1 MEAATT
7 AVQVLDA
14 CGGKANV
21 IDNAMCMTRLRLV
34 LADTG
39 LVDDGRLKELHG
51 VLGVRS
57 RGANGLEVVFG
68 PAMIDSVAEAFSG
81 LTGLPMGRKA
91 AKAIT
96 RMAPSNA
103 PSASAPTPRDTNPGR
118 RASYA
123 AQRKANRTHFA
134 QKTVVEEAPDDLDR
148 LRQMLEGPDALLN
161 VADGTASEPY
171 RAPAPNLLVINGPN
185 INMLGIREPGIYGRE
200 TYDDLVAL
208 CRREGEKAGF
218 AKTCCFQSN
227 HEGAIVDEVQAAL
240 GRFDAIVMNPAA
252 YTHTSVAILD
262 ALKAVSI
269 PCVEVHIS
277 EVSQREDF
285 RQVSYVRQACIATVT
300 GEGLAG
306 YGHAIRILAEHL
318 AG

>member
-1 MEAATT
+1 
-7 AVQVLDA
+7 
-14 CGGKANV
+14 
-21 IDNAMCMTRLRLV
+21 
-34 LADTG
+34 
-39 LVDDGRLKELHG
+39 
-51 VLGVRS
+51 
-57 RGANGLEVVFG
+57 
-68 PAMIDSVAEAFSG
+68 
-81 LTGLPMGRKA
+81 MGRKA

-96 RMAPSNA
+96 HMAPSS
-103 PSASAPTPRDTNPGR
+103 PSARPTSAPRDTNPGR

-134 QKTVVEEAPDDLDR
+134 QQGPVEEGPDDLDR

-161 VADGTASEPY
+161 AADGPAADD
-171 RAPAPNLLVINGPN
+171 RRRPAPRLLVINGPN
-185 INMLGIREPGIYGRE
+185 INMLGIREPDIYGRE

-227 HEGAIVDEVQAAL
+227 HEGAIVDEVQGAL

-277 EVSQREDF
+277 EVSEREDF